1 MTIAELSNS
10 LIVKLKTME
19 LIHINH
25 PNIPVAIR
33 EAFGQKVIAIAAYLN
48 IDPNWLMQVMYA
60 ESKLN
65 NQAKNIQQGRLVAAG
80 LLQWTKASGVLPQSV
95 LSLSHLQQLDKVKT
109 YFTPYRGKMNSY
121 FDVYMVTFFPMGMGK
136 PDYYVFET
144 KKLSAALIAKQN
156 PAINKNKDG
165 KITMAE
171 FKEYVWNST
180 PEGVRGIVF
189 KVQQVLE
196 ESKKKVEQVVQ
207 ETKKKVQKTGRQAQ
221 QKAQETIQYVEEHP
235 DSLAK
240 AIGGIGAAL
249 AFFTCFSI

>member
-1 MTIAELSNS
+1 MN
-10 LIVKLKTME
+10 

-25 PNIPVAIR
+25 PNIPVSIR
-33 EAFGQKVIAIAAYLN
+33 AAFAQKVVAIAQYLS

-65 NQAKNIQQGRLVAAG
+65 NQAKNIQNGKLIAAG
-80 LLQWTKASGVLPQSV
+80 ILQWTKASGVLPQSV
-95 LSLSHLQQLDKVKT
+95 LSLNHLQQLDKVKT

-171 FKEYVWNST
+171 FKQYVWNST

-189 KVQQVLE
+189 KVQQVIE

-207 ETKKKVQKTGRQAQ
+207 ETKKKVQQSSQQVQ
-221 QKAQETIQYVEEHP
+221 QKANETIQYVEEHP

>member
-1 MTIAELSNS
+1 MQ
-10 LIVKLKTME
+10 

-33 EAFGQKVIAIAAYLN
+33 AKFAQKVVSIADFLQ

-65 NQAKNIQQGRLVAAG
+65 NTAKNIQQGKLIAAG

-95 LSLSHLQQLDKVKT
+95 LSLDHLQQLDKVKT

-121 FDVYMVTFFPMGMGK
+121 FDVYLVTFFPAGMGK
-136 PDYYVFET
+136 PDSYVFET
-144 KKLSAALIAKQN
+144 NRLSAALIAKQN

-165 KITMAE
+165 RITMGE

-189 KVQQVLE
+189 KIQQIIQE
-196 ESKKKVEQVVQ
+196 GKKKVDQIVENTKSTVHRGTDELRKKGKDMIHYTEQ
-207 ETKKKVQKTGRQAQ
+207 
-221 QKAQETIQYVEEHP
+221 HP
-235 DSLAK
+235 DEVAK
-240 AIGGIGAAL
+240 AIGGIGAAV
-249 AFFTCFSI
+249 AFFSLFTT

>member
-1 MTIAELSNS
+1 
-10 LIVKLKTME
+10 ME
-19 LIHINH
+19 IIHINH
-25 PNIPVAIR
+25 PNIPVSIR
-33 EAFGQKVIAIAAYLN
+33 AAFANKVIAIAAFLN

-65 NQAKNIQQGRLVAAG
+65 HQAKNIQQGKLIAAG

-95 LSLSHLQQLDKVKT
+95 LSLNHLQQLDKVKT
-109 YFTPYRGKMNSY
+109 YFTPYRGRMNSY

-156 PAINKNKDG
+156 PAINKNRDG

-171 FKEYVWNST
+171 FKQYVWNST

-189 KVQQVLE
+189 KVQQVIE

-207 ETKKKVQKTGRQAQ
+207 ETKKKVQQSSQQVQ
-221 QKAQETIQYVEEHP
+221 QKAKETIQLVEEHP

>member
-1 MTIAELSNS
+1 MN
-10 LIVKLKTME
+10 

-25 PNIPVAIR
+25 PNIPVSIR
-33 EAFGQKVIAIAAYLN
+33 AAFAQKVVAIAQYLN

-65 NQAKNIQQGRLVAAG
+65 NQAKNIQNGKLIAAG
-80 LLQWTKASGVLPQSV
+80 ILQWTKASGVLPQSV
-95 LSLSHLQQLDKVKT
+95 LSLNHLQQLDKVKT

-136 PDYYVFET
+136 PDHYVFET

-156 PAINKNKDG
+156 PAINKNRDG

-189 KVQQVLE
+189 KVQQVIE

-207 ETKKKVQKTGRQAQ
+207 ETKKKVQQSSQQVK
-221 QKAQETIQYVEEHP
+221 QKAQETVEYVEQHP
-235 DSLAK
+235 DTIGK

>member
-1 MTIAELSNS
+1 
-10 LIVKLKTME
+10 ME

-25 PNIPVAIR
+25 PNIPVSVR
-33 EAFGQKVIAIAAYLN
+33 TAFAQKVVAIAQYLN

-65 NQAKNIQQGRLVAAG
+65 HQAKNIQQGKLIAAG

-156 PAINKNKDG
+156 PAVNRNRDG
-165 KITMAE
+165 KITMGE

-189 KVQQVLE
+189 KVQQVIE

-207 ETKKKVQKTGRQAQ
+207 KTKKKVQQSSQQVK
-221 QKAQETIQYVEEHP
+221 QKAQETVEYVEQHP
-235 DSLAK
+235 DTIGK

-249 AFFTCFSI
+249 AFFSCFSI

>member
-1 MTIAELSNS
+1 
-10 LIVKLKTME
+10 ME

-25 PNIPVAIR
+25 PNIPVSIR
-33 EAFGQKVIAIAAYLN
+33 AAFANKVIAIAAFLN

-65 NQAKNIQQGRLVAAG
+65 HQAKNIQQGKLIAAG

-95 LSLSHLQQLDKVKT
+95 LSLNHSQQLDKVKT
-109 YFTPYRGKMNSY
+109 YFTPYRGRMNSY
-121 FDVYMVTFFPMGMGK
+121 FDVYMVTFFPLGMGK

-156 PAINKNKDG
+156 PAINRNRDG

-189 KVQQVLE
+189 KVQQVIE

-207 ETKKKVQKTGRQAQ
+207 ETKMKVQQSSQQVK
-221 QKAQETIQYVEEHP
+221 QKAQETVEYVEQHP
-235 DSLAK
+235 DTIGK

-249 AFFTCFSI
+249 AFFSCFSI